1 MTRGERNNN
10 PLNIRKARGT
20 RWMGQAAEQ
29 HDREYVQ
36 FDSMLMGF
44 RAAFRILRT
53 YIKLYHLNTIRGIVF
68 RWAPPEDGN
77 LTTTYI
83 SMVCEITGT
92 HRCEA
97 LSFENRE
104 QMLKLAAAMARVES
118 DIKNPDMEMVGQAYD
133 LASATKMPVYNGE

>member
-10 PLNIRKARGT
+10 PLNIRRARGT

-29 HDREYVQ
+29 HDREFVQ
-36 FDSMLMGF
+36 FDNLLMGF

-53 YIKLYHLNTIRGIVF
+53 YIKLYHLSTIRGIVY

-77 LTTTYI
+77 LTTQYMR
-83 SMVCEITGT
+83 MVCDFTGM
-92 HRCEA
+92 HSGEA
-97 LSFENRE
+97 LSFENRD

-118 DIKNPDMEMVGQAYD
+118 GISDPDMEMLGQAYEM
-133 LASATKMPVYNGE
+133 ARATKMPVYNGE